1 MRQVFRM
8 RPWIFPPESQAIQEI
23 FVRYGVIREFAKG
36 AVMEHGGKGDAAQ
49 VGFLTKGL
57 ATFSCLDVQSQT
69 HIFALLAP
77 GRALGDLDALNP
89 HRVAVQVD
97 FIRPS
102 SVLIV
107 PRARFLESLRASVE
121 MMEIYADLA
130 ILKQESALEGMLA
143 NFTLDLEARLRVFL
157 LSAIT
162 SFAELQRGGWN
173 LCPLGLTITEL
184 SRILSADRSWVSTKV
199 NDWIKLGDARK
210 DGRKLYLH
218 GRLFDSVWD
227 WGCGKQ
233 NLRSSPEGLKAEP
246 KPIEHYAELR
256 RKRAGLS

>member
-1 MRQVFRM
+1 
-8 RPWIFPPESQAIQEI
+8 
-23 FVRYGVIREFAKG
+23 
-36 AVMEHGGKGDAAQ
+36 
-49 VGFLTKGL
+49 
-57 ATFSCLDVQSQT
+57 
-69 HIFALLAP
+69 
-77 GRALGDLDALNP
+77 
-89 HRVAVQVD
+89 
-97 FIRPS
+97 
-102 SVLIV
+102 
-107 PRARFLESLRASVE
+107 
-121 MMEIYADLA
+121 MEIYADLA

-162 SFAELQRGGWN
+162 SFAELERDGWN

-227 WGCGKQ
+227 WGCGNQ

>member
-1 MRQVFRM
+1 MHASG
-8 RPWIFPPESQAIQEI
+8 FPYAAVDFPARTSGNSGNLCPLWCDS
-23 FVRYGVIREFAKG
+23 RFAKG

-121 MMEIYADLA
+121 
-130 ILKQESALEGMLA
+130 
-143 NFTLDLEARLRVFL
+143 
-157 LSAIT
+157 
-162 SFAELQRGGWN
+162 
-173 LCPLGLTITEL
+173 
-184 SRILSADRSWVSTKV
+184 
-199 NDWIKLGDARK
+199 
-210 DGRKLYLH
+210 
-218 GRLFDSVWD
+218 
-227 WGCGKQ
+227 
-233 NLRSSPEGLKAEP
+233 
-246 KPIEHYAELR
+246 
-256 RKRAGLS
+256 

>member
-1 MRQVFRM
+1 M
-8 RPWIFPPESQAIQEI
+8 RPWIFPPEPQAIQEI

-121 MMEIYADLA
+121 MMEIYADHP
-130 ILKQESALEGMLA
+130 
-143 NFTLDLEARLRVFL
+143 EAGVR
-157 LSAIT
+157 T
-162 SFAELQRGGWN
+162 
-173 LCPLGLTITEL
+173 
-184 SRILSADRSWVSTKV
+184 
-199 NDWIKLGDARK
+199 
-210 DGRKLYLH
+210 GRH
-218 GRLFDSVWD
+218 A
-227 WGCGKQ
+227 C
-233 NLRSSPEGLKAEP
+233 
-246 KPIEHYAELR
+246 
-256 RKRAGLS
+256 

>member
-8 RPWIFPPESQAIQEI
+8 RPWIFPPEPQAIQEI
-23 FVRYGVIREFAKG
+23 FVRYGVIRDFAKG

-57 ATFSCLDVQSQT
+57 ATLSCLDVQSQT

-130 ILKQESALEGMLA
+130 LLKQESALEGTLA
-143 NFTLDLEARLRVFL
+143 TFTLHLER
-157 LSAIT
+157 
-162 SFAELQRGGWN
+162 QRGGWN

-233 NLRSSPEGLKAEP
+233 NQRSSPEGLKAEP

-256 RKRAGLS
+256 RKRAGL